1 MVVDDDVASDA
12 VYSQRDLDDALTKE
26 RALHKEALATMR
38 REAEANATKCIARE
52 EERRSEQPR
61 VSQES
66 KSIAPAHAQCEAT
79 SSQPR
84 QAMSFLSQQHVNAY
98 QVAYHVREI
107 QDRAEERVREEY
119 LMRMRKAE
127 RERDLL
133 EVLAATGCALP
144 KFPGNL

>member
-1 MVVDDDVASDA
+1 M
-12 VYSQRDLDDALTKE
+12 
-26 RALHKEALATMR
+26 LACKNVQI
-38 REAEANATKCIARE
+38 ELE
-52 EERRSEQPR
+52 SHFF
-61 VSQES
+61 S
-66 KSIAPAHAQCEAT
+66 KSIEPVHAQCEAT

-84 QAMSFLSQQHVNAY
+84 QATSFLSQQHVNAY

-144 KFPGNL
+144 KFPGSL